1 MQIASTILG
10 IDLRLDA
17 ERFGDRLAQRSLI
30 QQTLDELRAS
40 TVYLPAAG
48 DRDASRREARLMT
61 LETANEVPL
70 LYGYET
76 ATTDKNFLPTRFVDV
91 HAQMVRKI
99 DALASYQAFG
109 AARVD
114 LLPRMARAYA
124 RYWGRWTDFTE
135 VEAFEEVKW
144 GSDRRRA
151 NPRCP
156 IRLRKTLRF
165 GELTAP

>member
-61 LETANEVPL
+61 LETENEVPL
-70 LYGYET
+70 LNGYET
-76 ATTDKNFLPTRFVDV
+76 ATTDKNFLPTRLVDV

-109 AARVD
+109 AVRVD